1 MPDTDKQYLKQPG
14 SHDYLIPTL
23 AHAAATATEKFP
35 VFYAPDAGYLHYVGW
50 TPAADITGANT
61 DTTHM
66 NLIDT
71 DGDGNGTTEVAA
83 KDWTA
88 GVNAVNED
96 EIAIY
101 NPAAASRR
109 AMSAGDQLTLQFE
122 KVGNGLAI
130 PAGLLRI
137 VYGGAIS

>member
-1 MPDTDKQYLKQPG
+1 MADTDKQYLKQPG
-14 SHDYLIPTL
+14 SHDFLIPTV
-23 AHAAATATEKFP
+23 AHAAATATETFP
-35 VFYAPDAGYLHYVGW
+35 VFYAPETGYLHYVGW

-61 DTTHM
+61 DSTNM

-71 DGDGNGTTEVAA
+71 DGDGNGATEVAN
-83 KDWTA
+83 KDWIS
-88 GVNAVNED
+88 GVNAVNDD
-96 EIAIY
+96 EIALY

-109 AMSAGDQLTLQFE
+109 AMTVADQLKLQFE
-122 KVGNGLAI
+122 KAGNGLAI